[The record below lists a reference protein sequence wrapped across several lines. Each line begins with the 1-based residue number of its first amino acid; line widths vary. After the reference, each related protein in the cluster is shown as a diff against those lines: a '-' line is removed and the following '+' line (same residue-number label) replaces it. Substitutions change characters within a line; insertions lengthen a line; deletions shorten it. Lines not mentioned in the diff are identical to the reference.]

1 MADIMGNI
9 SIPGFDAN
17 KLKAL
22 MEGKQE
28 SSAPPGLK
36 PGEKPKPANTGVR
49 KFYQKN
55 YTLVSITSG
64 FKIADSFLS
73 NSYLFTWIIRFSGSR
88 F

>member
-22 MEGKQE
+22 MEGKTE

-49 KFYQKN
+49 KFYPK
-55 YTLVSITSG
+55 
-64 FKIADSFLS
+64 
-73 NSYLFTWIIRFSGSR
+73 SY
-88 F
+88 

>member
-22 MEGKQE
+22 MEGKGE

-49 KFYQKN
+49 KFYH
-55 YTLVSITSG
+55 
-64 FKIADSFLS
+64 KIPVCCIPVKMDSS
-73 NSYLFTWIIRFSGSR
+73 KSR
-88 F
+88 GKVA

>member
-22 MEGKQE
+22 MEGKTE

-49 KFYQKN
+49 KFYQKIHYQN
-55 YTLVSITSG
+55 IEKENP
-64 FKIADSFLS
+64 FKL
-73 NSYLFTWIIRFSGSR
+73 
-88 F
+88 

>member
-22 MEGKQE
+22 MEGKTE

-55 YTLVSITSG
+55 IEKENLFKLTLLWTKVW
-64 FKIADSFLS
+64 SF
-73 NSYLFTWIIRFSGSR
+73 YA
-88 F
+88 

>member
-22 MEGKQE
+22 MEGKTE

-49 KFYQKN
+49 KFYQ
-55 YTLVSITSG
+55 
-64 FKIADSFLS
+64 
-73 NSYLFTWIIRFSGSR
+73 NSD
-88 F
+88 

>member
-22 MEGKQE
+22 MEGKGE

-49 KFYQKN
+49 KFYHGSPSLLHPSENGQ
-55 YTLVSITSG
+55 L
-64 FKIADSFLS
+64 KI
-73 NSYLFTWIIRFSGSR
+73 SR
-88 F
+88 KSSLE

>member
-22 MEGKQE
+22 MEGKTE

-49 KFYQKN
+49 KFYQKSYRN
-55 YTLVSITSG
+55 RAE
-64 FKIADSFLS
+64 FK
-73 NSYLFTWIIRFSGSR
+73 LFWSPHE
-88 F
+88 

>member
-49 KFYQKN
+49 KFYQKKLQTKVF
-55 YTLVSITSG
+55 YREYIGMGHICLQ
-64 FKIADSFLS
+64 
-73 NSYLFTWIIRFSGSR
+73 
-88 F
+88 